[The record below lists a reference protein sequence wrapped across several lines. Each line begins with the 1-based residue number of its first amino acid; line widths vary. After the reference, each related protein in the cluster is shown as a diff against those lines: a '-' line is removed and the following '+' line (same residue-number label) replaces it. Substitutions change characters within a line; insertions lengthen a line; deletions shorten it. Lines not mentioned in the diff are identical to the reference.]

1 MGNSNLITV
10 SQCRELRVM
19 INQLTQVCLMTEDEY
34 REFCILIYKVLS
46 RIEEEENDMRA
57 E

>member
-46 RIEEEENDMRA
+46 RIEEEEN